1 MSNFNTNYTVIA
13 IVDGDGLIIQN
24 KFSAE
29 LIEIRLLGID
39 APEIKWC
46 KKLKKDEQ
54 ITRLAGAFLIK
65 LGLLSKRFLQKVLK
79 VGSKV
84 SIKQE
89 KNNTIDKYGRTLAY
103 VILPSGKSLNELMIR
118 EGYAK
123 PLIDF
128 ECSELANYQKFNT
141 FARQGRKGLYT
152 LARRF

>member
-1 MSNFNTNYTVIA
+1 MSNFNYKYIVLS
-13 IVDGDGLIIQN
+13 IVDGDGLIVQD
-24 KFSAE
+24 KFSDE
-29 LIEIRLLGID
+29 LLEIRLLGID
-39 APEIKWC
+39 APELKWC
-46 KKLKKDEQ
+46 KKLKKDEE
-54 ITRLAGAFLIK
+54 ITHLAGAFLIK

-123 PLIDF
+123 PLKDF
-128 ECSELANYQKFNT
+128 ECSELANYQKFNI
-141 FARQGRKGLYT
+141 FAKQGRKGLYA
-152 LARRF
+152 LAKRF